1 MTLNLTLR
9 AEPIEPAA
17 EDLELEVVLEHPEA
31 WLWESNIIFW
41 LAVQGPQKTIWQFG
55 DGVLMQYWRFIIL
68 INTIANHI
76 IAALFQLV
84 QGPPRLLSVPCLA
97 LPTMVLTVG
106 KWMHCGSG
114 RGSEWLL
121 TDSDTKRCYF
131 IRRTKTGKLA
141 CGAQGTFESADD
153 WLTLTEFACA
163 SDSHIKRRT
172 LTFRQISG
180 SDQWVEQGSATR
192 RILWIGWIDLHLM
205 RVFWSPTVH
214 NFSRWQFQLVQGQ
227 FVTEVL
233 RWLDPDFEME
243 ERAAD
248 GTHDNE
254 WHIVT
259 EV

>member
-1 MTLNLTLR
+1 
-9 AEPIEPAA
+9 
-17 EDLELEVVLEHPEA
+17 
-31 WLWESNIIFW
+31 
-41 LAVQGPQKTIWQFG
+41 
-55 DGVLMQYWRFIIL
+55 
-68 INTIANHI
+68 
-76 IAALFQLV
+76 
-84 QGPPRLLSVPCLA
+84 
-97 LPTMVLTVG
+97 MVLTVG

-192 RILWIGWIDLHLM
+192 RILWVGWIDLHLM

-248 GTHDNE
+248 GTHDDE

>member
-1 MTLNLTLR
+1 
-9 AEPIEPAA
+9 
-17 EDLELEVVLEHPEA
+17 
-31 WLWESNIIFW
+31 
-41 LAVQGPQKTIWQFG
+41 
-55 DGVLMQYWRFIIL
+55 
-68 INTIANHI
+68 
-76 IAALFQLV
+76 
-84 QGPPRLLSVPCLA
+84 
-97 LPTMVLTVG
+97 
-106 KWMHCGSG
+106 MHEGSG

-163 SDSHIKRRT
+163 SDSHIKRRN
-172 LTFRQISG
+172 LTFRQFG
-180 SDQWVEQGSATR
+180 GCGASDQWVEQRSATR
-192 RILWIGWIDLHLM
+192 RILFVAWIDLDLM
-205 RVFWSPTVH
+205 RIFWSPTVH